1 MQHLTTEQKAKEYNR
16 LLHQYQRIQEEVR
29 LIKAQNVNVSD
40 SDQMKINKLE
50 DLMKHVYS
58 QTEKLYR

>member
-1 MQHLTTEQKAKEYNR
+1 MNLTSEQKAAEYNR

-40 SDQMKINKLE
+40 SDQIKINRLE
-50 DLMKHVYS
+50 DLMRQVYS
-58 QTEKLYR
+58 QTERLYR